1 MLPILVIDNND
12 IPVYQV
18 CRYIWRSNV
27 EKYKSEIK
35 LLFLRSSSDI
45 PVNEIKIDRDCI
57 YVNKVES
64 TNVEI
69 TNKTIA
75 AIRHCL
81 KNYEFNHLLRTN
93 LSSFYAIN
101 NLLRSLNNLPKTN
114 CYAGYQ
120 GIFQNDQDI
129 ISFCSGSGYLI
140 SRDICEYLCLNSDSC
155 EIGALNDDV
164 WVGKV
169 LQGIPRTGLPRTD
182 FYIDTTL
189 GVQLIKKLSEM
200 TKNGELEQGIH
211 FRVKCINEFERINV
225 DSFILFFLYNYFNI
239 GPNKKNLRML

>member
-1 MLPILVIDNND
+1 MAELRAQEAKRVRDEAKKCLRHASFQLGKAAYEIDE
-12 IPVYQV
+12 Y
-18 CRYIWRSNV
+18 
-27 EKYKSEIK
+27 
-35 LLFLRSSSDI
+35 L
-45 PVNEIKIDRDCI
+45 
-57 YVNKVES
+57 
-64 TNVEI
+64 
-69 TNKTIA
+69 
-75 AIRHCL
+75 IRHCL
-81 KNYEFNHLLRTN
+81 RSYEFNHLLRTN

-120 GIFQNDQDI
+120 GVFQNDQDI

-169 LQGIPRTGLPRTD
+169 LEGIPRTGLPRTD

-200 TKNGELEQGIH
+200 TKNGELDQGIH

-225 DSFILFFLYNYFNI
+225 DSFILFFLYNPRFSI
-239 GPNKKNLRML
+239 RPDAVDKTTQPVRLR